1 MFTEQVNH
9 AYRAGLTGGCVA
21 ALMALALTAAP
32 ANAVSDSGTE
42 PGPGHSTATA
52 PKPKSSGDQDYIV
65 KLEAGS
71 SVGDLVTDSDLTRKD
86 VSEKLKGPAL
96 TGAVVTVDAAEAR
109 SLKDAPGV
117 EAVELD
123 QPVSALE
130 VQNTAGDVPWGLDRS
145 DQSRGL
151 NGRYQPPADGAG
163 THVYV
168 VDTGIDLDHPELKN
182 QIGSGI
188 DLITVN
194 GTADDCNGHGTHIA
208 GTIASGPYGMA
219 PNATVHPVRVLDC
232 RGSGSTS
239 AVIAGLNWIKKTA
252 PARSIVNLS
261 LGGGRSALLDST
273 VADLVNSNITVVA
286 AAGNESSDACNVSP
300 AAAAAAL
307 TVGAT
312 TSKDQQSGFSNFG
325 SCLDLYAP
333 GSAITSTV
341 PGGGKASY
349 SGTSMAAPHVAGAAA
364 VYWSYRPTASASEVI
379 AAVVNQSTL
388 NVLALPSTA
397 SQSPN
402 RLLNVNFAGVPA
414 QPQPQPPSAPAAPA
428 PPPATTSPALDPV
441 VPPQLGSQSPAKIKI
456 GKLTRKKAKIRWAK
470 LGSAEKYLVKIKQL
484 TGRKAK
490 TKFQARSSKANISGL
505 ASGTKYR
512 IAVVGV
518 SGSER
523 SQTAT
528 KKFRTKR

>member
-1 MFTEQVNH
+1 MFRVRVNH

-21 ALMALALTAAP
+21 ALMALALTGVPASAAS
-32 ANAVSDSGTE
+32 ASGTDS
-42 PGPGHSTATA
+42 PDLGHSAATA
-52 PKPKSSGDQDYIV
+52 QKSKSSGDQDYIV

-71 SVGDLVTDSDLTRKD
+71 SVGDLVTNSDLTRKD
-86 VSEKLKGPAL
+86 VSENLKGPAL
-96 TGAVVTVDAAEAR
+96 TGAVVTVDGAEAR
-109 SLKDAPGV
+109 SLQDTPGV
-117 EAVELD
+117 DAVELD

-130 VQNTAGDVPWGLDRS
+130 VQNTAGEVPWGLDRS
-145 DQSRGL
+145 DQSLGL
-151 NGRYQPPADGAG
+151 NGSYQPPADGAG

-182 QIGSGI
+182 RIGSGI
-188 DLITVN
+188 DLIDVN
-194 GTADDCNGHGTHIA
+194 GTADDCNGHGTHVA

-232 RGSGSTS
+232 RGSGTTS

-252 PARSIVNLS
+252 PARSVVNLS
-261 LGGGRSALLDST
+261 LGGGRSPLLDST
-273 VADLVNSNITVVA
+273 VTDLVNSNITVVA
-286 AAGNESSDACNVSP
+286 AAGNERSDACNVSP

-312 TSKDQQSGFSNFG
+312 TNNDQQSGFSNFG

-341 PGGGKASY
+341 LGGGTASY

-364 VYWSYRPTASASEVI
+364 VYWSFRPAASAGEVI
-379 AAVVNQSTL
+379 AAVVNQSTP

-414 QPQPQPPSAPAAPA
+414 PPQPQNPPAAPA
-428 PPPATTSPALDPV
+428 PPPATTSTAPEPV
-441 VPPQLGSQSPAKIKI
+441 VPPQLRNQSPAKIKI
-456 GKLTRKKAKIRWAK
+456 GKLTRKKAKIRWAT
-470 LGSAEKYLVKIKQL
+470 LGSADKYLVKIKQL
-484 TGRKAK
+484 TRGKAK
-490 TKFQARSSKANISGL
+490 TKFQARSSKAKISGL
-505 ASGTKYR
+505 TSGAKYR
-512 IAVVGV
+512 ITVVGV

-523 SQTAT
+523 SQKAT